1 VVSYSIYRSIISG
14 GPYTRVGSAL
24 GDSFTDG
31 GVQGGTTYFYV
42 VTAVNS
48 SGVESPASS
57 PEQSVTVP
65 K

>member
-1 VVSYSIYRSIISG
+1 VSYNIYRSLQSG
-14 GPYTRVGSAL
+14 GPYTRIGGAL
-24 GDSFTDG
+24 STSFTDG
-31 GVQGGTTYFYV
+31 NVQGGTTYFYV

-48 SGVESPASS
+48 SGVESAASS